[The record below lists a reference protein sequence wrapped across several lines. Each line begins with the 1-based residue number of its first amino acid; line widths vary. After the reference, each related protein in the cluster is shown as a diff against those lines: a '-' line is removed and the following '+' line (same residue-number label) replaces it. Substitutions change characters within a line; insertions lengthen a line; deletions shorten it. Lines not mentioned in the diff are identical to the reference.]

1 MWPIMQTTLAI
12 NQSKEEQQLD
22 EVFAKASDLFAVL
35 SSPARLKI
43 LHFLCT
49 VERSVS
55 DVVAFVGGTQPNVS
69 QHLALMYRAG
79 VLAKRKDGAVV
90 FYRVASEQ
98 AVAVCRSVCTQI
110 AMETG
115 MEEPQ

>member
-1 MWPIMQTTLAI
+1 MQTITAQSL
-12 NQSKEEQQLD
+12 SKEEEQLN
-22 EVFAKASDLFAVL
+22 EVFARASDLFAVL

-49 VERSVS
+49 AERSVS
-55 DVVAFVGGTQPNVS
+55 DVLRFVGGTQPNVS
-69 QHLALMYRAG
+69 QHLALMYRVG
-79 VLAKRKDGAVV
+79 VLAKRKEGATV

-115 MEEPQ
+115 LEEPTL

>member
-1 MWPIMQTTLAI
+1 MQNSTALSS
-12 NQSKEEQQLD
+12 SKEEEQLN

-49 VERSVS
+49 AERSVS
-55 DVVAFVGGTQPNVS
+55 DVLGFVGGTQPNVS

-79 VLAKRKDGAVV
+79 VLAKRKEGAAVL
-90 FYRVASEQ
+90 YRVASEQ

-115 MEEPQ
+115 MEEPTL